1 MPVVA
6 WVTIVI
12 AALIIAVTAVGLLRV
27 ILHLRHMHTTLG
39 ALLGGVRTV
48 ADRTRTVPEG
58 GAVGEREPRP
68 RAGLDRDGVRSEL

>member
-27 ILHLRHMHTTLG
+27 ILHLRHVHFTLG
-39 ALLGGVRTV
+39 SVLVGVRAV
-48 ADRTRTVPEG
+48 AHQTRTVPEVVPSVN
-58 GAVGEREPRP
+58 ANLAPV
-68 RAGLDRDGVRSEL
+68 RAWTETV

>member
-1 MPVVA
+1 MPAVA

-27 ILHLRHMHTTLG
+27 ILHLRHVHTTLG

-48 ADRTRTVPEG
+48 ADRTSTVPEVVPSVN
-58 GAVGEREPRP
+58 ANLAPV
-68 RAGLDRDGVRSEL
+68 RAWTETV